1 MMSSSD
7 NAAEGEARGEVRF
20 SHDVSERLV
29 TQWTDEAGQP
39 PMTPTGHDE
48 AKLISKTLPEKHTKH
63 CVLEKS
69 FLDSLR
75 FAK

>member
-1 MMSSSD
+1 LQPEPSS
-7 NAAEGEARGEVRF
+7 ELEHRGYRDIQVASGR
-20 SHDVSERLV
+20 
-29 TQWTDEAGQP
+29 
-39 PMTPTGHDE
+39 HDE